1 MCSLELVTALAT
13 RGIPIRVGVHVGE
26 CERRGDDWSGL
37 AVHIGARI
45 GAMAGAGEV
54 LASRTVREL
63 SVGSGLVFDDLG
75 AQRLKGEGGRER

>member
-1 MCSLELVTALAT
+1 MAT

-75 AQRLKGEGGRER
+75 AQRLKGVSEDVNVYRVHGR